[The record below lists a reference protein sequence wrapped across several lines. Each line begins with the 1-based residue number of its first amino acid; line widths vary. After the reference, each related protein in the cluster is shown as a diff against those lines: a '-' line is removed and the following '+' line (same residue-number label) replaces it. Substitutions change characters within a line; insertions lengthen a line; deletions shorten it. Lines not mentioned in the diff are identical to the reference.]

1 MSLESMSPW
10 LPYFWAG
17 LIAFSILVYIIVD
30 GYDLGAAI
38 LFATAKNNDERNAV
52 IGAIAPFWDGNETS

>member
-38 LFATAKNNDERNAV
+38 LFATAKKQ
-52 IGAIAPFWDGNETS
+52 